1 MKTKWQ
7 GEACSATQSGKATG
21 SEEGLQG
28 GGGGVGG
35 SLLEPALLTHNVQG
49 RRTGRSREAKILGS
63 CHVGP
68 SLVSSLAGTC
78 SPGGR
83 SCASP

>member
-1 MKTKWQ
+1 MKTNWQ

-28 GGGGVGG
+28 GGGVGG
-35 SLLEPALLTHNVQG
+35 SLPEPVLSTHNVQV
-49 RRTGRSREAKILGS
+49 RRMGRSRAAKILGS

-78 SPGGR
+78 SPGGQ